1 MLVTELKRLARHSAV
16 YGVGAVVPRV
26 LALVLLPLY
35 TRYLTPADYGA
46 VETLLAASAVL
57 ATVLRAGIGVA
68 FVRFWFLASDP
79 ERRLTVLRTAFVFPT
94 ASASAGLV
102 AGLSLAEPISE
113 LAFGSDAHAGMVRAA
128 SVALWAQMSFE
139 QLAAVF
145 RVEERSRAFVAA
157 NLASVAITV
166 AATVLL
172 VVVAG
177 MGGTGV
183 LLGNAT
189 GALVVYAAL
198 LVYRRP
204 QLGLQFD
211 RSLLREMN
219 RFGLPLVPG
228 GLAAWTT
235 NFGDRLF
242 LVKLADATEVALY
255 SVGFRLASALTVF
268 FVAFRTAWP
277 VFAYSIEDDREA
289 RRTYS
294 FVLTYVLFIAL
305 WLALAL
311 SLLAPWL
318 VRLLTT
324 PAFYEGSRVVAPLSF
339 AAVLFAGY
347 LVVGIGLGR
356 ARRTGSNWTVTGSA
370 VLVNVVL
377 NLLLIPPFGM
387 MGAAAATLAAYALM
401 FAGIAWYAQRVF
413 PVPYQWRRVATL
425 AAAAVG
431 LTVAGKLLDPPLA
444 VAVALVTAYPLVL
457 LPLGFYLPAERARL
471 RTAGRRFLPL
481 PR

>member
-1 MLVTELKRLARHSAV
+1 MLVTELTRLAKHSAI
-16 YGVGAVVPRV
+16 YGLGAVVPR
-26 LALVLLPLY
+26 LIALLLLPLY
-35 TRYLTPADYGA
+35 TRFLTPADYGA
-46 VETLLAASAVL
+46 VETLLALSAVL

-68 FVRFWFLASDP
+68 FVRFWFHSPDP
-79 ERRLTVLRTAFVFPT
+79 ERRLAVLRTAFWFTT
-94 ASASAGLV
+94 ASASVGLV

-113 LAFGSDAHAGMVRAA
+113 FAFASDAHAGTVRAA
-128 SVALWAQMSFE
+128 FVALWAQMNFE
-139 QLAAVF
+139 QLVAVF
-145 RVEERSRAFVAA
+145 RVEERSAAFVAA

-172 VVVAG
+172 VVVEG

-183 LLGNAT
+183 LLGSAT
-189 GALVVYAAL
+189 GALVVYVVL
-198 LVYRRP
+198 LVYRRAL
-204 QLGLQFD
+204 LGLEFD

-228 GLAAWTT
+228 GLAMWTT
-235 NFGDRLF
+235 TFGNRIF

-255 SVGFRLASALTVF
+255 SVGFRLVSALTVL

-277 VFAYSIEDDREA
+277 PFAYSIEDDREA
-289 RRTYS
+289 RRTYA
-294 FVLTYVLFIAL
+294 FVLTYVLFVAL
-305 WLALAL
+305 WLAVAL

-324 PAFYEGSRVVAPLSF
+324 PAFYEGSRVVPPLAFS
-339 AAVLFAGY
+339 AVLFAGY

-370 VLVNVVL
+370 LLVNVVL
-377 NLLLIPPFGM
+377 NVLLIPPFGM

-413 PVPYQWRRVATL
+413 HVPYQWRRVATL
-425 AAAAVG
+425 AAAGVG
-431 LTVAGKLLDPPLA
+431 LTAAGKLLEPPLA
-444 VAVALVTAYPLVL
+444 GALAIAAVYPLVL
-457 LPLGFYLPAERARL
+457 LTLGFYLPAERAQL